1 MSITLTKLPLD
12 QRQKHNALSQL
23 LDLFLMELTN
33 RRWSW
38 RHMLIFGAI
47 SPLFG
52 IFMFGTFA
60 RDSGP
65 EALAYI
71 LTGNIVM
78 SLLFGTMNSVESRV
92 EWLRF
97 AGGLEFYATLP
108 VQRYMFVL
116 AMVASFL
123 LFSLP
128 SVLVPIVAGTF
139 WLQIPI
145 QLTPWLLLIV
155 PLCAVPLAGVGAL
168 VGITCRTRAEG
179 GTISTVLTFL
189 MTSVGPVMIPPDR
202 LPDIVLYLGR
212 LSPATYAAS
221 ALRQTVIG
229 PLTPQLVIDVA
240 VLLGMSFFFLWLVG
254 RKMNW
259 QQA

>member
-1 MSITLTKLPLD
+1 MSITLTKIPLE
-12 QRQKHNALSQL
+12 QRQQHGLLSQWC
-23 LDLFLMELTN
+23 DLFLMELTN

-38 RHMLIFGAI
+38 RQMLIYGTL
-47 SPLFG
+47 PTLFFV
-52 IFMFGTFA
+52 FMFGTFA

-97 AGGLEFYATLP
+97 AGGLDFFATLP
-108 VQRYMFVL
+108 IQRYMLVL

-128 SVLVPIVAGTF
+128 AVLVAMVVGTL
-139 WLQIPI
+139 WLQVPI
-145 QLTPWLLLIV
+145 QFTPWLLLVV

-179 GTISTVLTFL
+179 GSISTLLTFL
-189 MTSVGPVMIPPDR
+189 MTSIGPVMIPPDR
-202 LPDIVLYLGR
+202 LPDIFLYLGR

-229 PLTPQLVIDVA
+229 PLSFQLAIDLS
-240 VLLGMSFFFLWLVG
+240 VLLGMSIFFLWLVG
-254 RKMNW
+254 QKMNW
-259 QQA
+259 QQE